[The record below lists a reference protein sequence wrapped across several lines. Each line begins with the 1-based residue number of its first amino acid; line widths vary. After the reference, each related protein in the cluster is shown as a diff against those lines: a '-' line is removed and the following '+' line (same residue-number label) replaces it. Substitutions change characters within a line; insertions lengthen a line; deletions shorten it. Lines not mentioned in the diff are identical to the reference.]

1 MFSLYHSNSQILSQL
16 QYYALKRATSDT
28 EALPYYIISYS
39 SVSESAEYLAKMQ
52 SDEWGSEYDY
62 C

>member
-1 MFSLYHSNSQILSQL
+1 MFSLYYSNTQTLSKL
-16 QYYALKRATSDT
+16 QYSVLKRATSAT

-52 SDEWGSEYDY
+52 SDE
-62 C
+62 